1 MSTATR
7 PEPAAP
13 DSVAPARADA
23 PVAAAPPALPAP
35 TPVATPA
42 AAKGGSKKKFVLPA
56 VGLLL
61 VGAGVWGFRQYT
73 YGSAHESTDNAQVDG
88 HIVPVLA
95 KVGGYVRAVSVAENQ
110 PVREG
115 QLLVQINEDEL
126 RVKLAQS
133 DADFAA
139 AQASTGGRGQAQAL
153 VSTAES
159 QTAAGQANVAAAQA
173 TLTRAE
179 SDFRRYQQLAAQQI
193 ISQQNLDAARAAVAV
208 AEAQLSAARRQA
220 AAQGSGVGNAQ
231 AGVRLAEARLAG
243 AQASRDNARLQLS
256 YTKVPAPVTGTV
268 ARKSVEVG
276 QLVQAG
282 QTLMSVV
289 SDTGV
294 FVTANF
300 KETQL
305 VDLKVGQAVELDVD
319 AYSGAKA
326 QGVVESISGASGA
339 KFALLPPDNATGNFT
354 KVVQRVP
361 VRIRITRGLGTGRP
375 LRPGMSVEAHVAT
388 KP

>member
-13 DSVAPARADA
+13 ADVTPAPAA
-23 PVAAAPPALPAP
+23 PPPAPAPAAAAPAG
-35 TPVATPA
+35 
-42 AAKGGSKKKFVLPA
+42 GGSRKKFVLPV
-56 VGLLL
+56 VGLLVL
-61 VGAGVWGFRQYT
+61 GAGVWGFRQYT
-73 YGSAHESTDNAQVDG
+73 YGSSHESTDNAQVDG

-110 PVREG
+110 SVKEG
-115 QLLVQINEDEL
+115 QPLVQINDDEL

-133 DADFAA
+133 DADLAA
-139 AQASTGGRGQAQAL
+139 AQAATGGRGQAQAL
-153 VSTAES
+153 VETAQS

-173 TLTRAE
+173 TLTRAQ

-256 YTKVPAPVTGTV
+256 YTKVAAPVTGTV
-268 ARKSVEVG
+268 ARKTVEVG
-276 QLVQAG
+276 QLVQPG

-305 VDLKVGQAVELDVD
+305 VDLKVGQVVELDVD
-319 AYSGAKA
+319 AYDGAKA

-339 KFALLPPDNATGNFT
+339 RFALLPPDNATGNFT

-361 VRIRITRGLGTGRP
+361 VRIRITRGLGQGQP
-375 LRPGMSVEAHVAT
+375 LRPGMSVEAHVTT
-388 KP
+388 KQ